1 MGKPHGK
8 PPIFH
13 VQRFEVWNHQPFNR
27 DGESFFQLLASLGIA
42 VVMVRVASWHHAV
55 RGQWKLNEI

>member
-1 MGKPHGK
+1 MF

-55 RGQWKLNEI
+55 RGQ